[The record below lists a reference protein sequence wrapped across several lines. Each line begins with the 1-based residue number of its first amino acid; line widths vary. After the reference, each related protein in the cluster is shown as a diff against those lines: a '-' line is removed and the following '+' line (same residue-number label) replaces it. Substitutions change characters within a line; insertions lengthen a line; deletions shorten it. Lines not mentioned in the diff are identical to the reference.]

1 MASDRRIVITGM
13 GIVSSIGNDVVTVT
27 DALRNGTSGIV
38 HNPEYQKLG
47 FRSNVAGLIKLDDN
61 LDINRKHARF
71 MGDAALYS
79 YLAMQQAIAD
89 SKLTDEEVSNIR
101 TGLIAG
107 SGGASAANQLE
118 SGNIVLKTGSTK
130 RIGPYRVTRCMGNTV
145 SACLSTFFGIKGV
158 NYSISSACATS
169 LHCIGAAYEQI
180 KYGVQDIV
188 FAGGGEEEHWSV
200 SAMFDAMQA
209 LSSNYNDTPATAS
222 RPYDKN
228 RDGFV
233 IAAGGGIVVLEELNS
248 ALRRGAPIY
257 AELVGYSATSDG
269 EDMVQPS
276 GAGAIRAMQ
285 AIVDKV
291 DGPIDYI
298 NTHGTSTPVG
308 DIAELRA
315 IEKVFGSKS
324 PALSSTKALTGHSL
338 GSTGVHEVI
347 FCALML
353 KDQFIAGSANIQEID
368 EAAASS
374 NIIQQTI
381 DAPLN
386 QVMSNS
392 FGFGGTN
399 ACIALRQYA

>member
-1 MASDRRIVITGM
+1 MTINRRVVVTGL
-13 GIVSSIGNDVVTVT
+13 GIISSIGNNVAEVTS
-27 DALRNGTSGIV
+27 ALREGKSGIV
-38 HNPEYQKLG
+38 FNPEYKELG
-47 FRSNVAGLIKLDDN
+47 FRSQVAGLVKLDED
-61 LDINRKHARF
+61 LDIDRKHARF

-89 SKLTDEEVSNIR
+89 SGLNNEHISNLR

-107 SGGASAANQLE
+107 SGGASAANQIE
-118 SGNIVLKTGSTK
+118 SAEIVKQTGGTK

-158 NYSISSACATS
+158 NFSISSACATS

-180 KYGVQDIV
+180 KYGVQDV
-188 FAGGGEEEHWSV
+188 MFAGGGEEEHWSV

-209 LSSNYNDTPATAS
+209 LSSCYNDTPAVAS

-233 IAAGGGIVVLEELNS
+233 IAAGGGMIVLEELQH
-248 ALRRGAPIY
+248 ALDRGAPIY
-257 AELVGYSATSDG
+257 AEMVGYSATSDG

-276 GAGAIRAMQ
+276 GGGAISAMQ
-285 AIVDKV
+285 AIVDRI

-315 IEKVFGSKS
+315 IDTVFGDKS
-324 PALSSTKALTGHSL
+324 PYLSSTKALTGHSL
-338 GSTGVHEVI
+338 GSTGVHEAI
-347 FCALML
+347 FCLLML
-353 KDQFIAGSANIQEID
+353 KDQFIAGSANIEELD
-368 EAAASS
+368 PEAVNS
-374 NIIQQTI
+374 NILRESI
-381 DAPLN
+381 DATLN

-399 ACIALRQYA
+399 ACIALRTHS

>member
-1 MASDRRIVITGM
+1 MHRRVVVTGM
-13 GIVSSIGNDVVTVT
+13 GIVSNIGNDLATVT
-27 DALRNGTSGIV
+27 QSLHDSKSGIV
-38 HNPEYQKLG
+38 FNPEYQEHG
-47 FRSNVAGLIKLDDN
+47 FRSQVAGLIRFDQDLEID
-61 LDINRKHARF
+61 RKHVRF

-79 YLAMQQAIAD
+79 YLSMQQAIAD
-89 SKLTDEEVSNIR
+89 SGLRAEDVSHPR
-101 TGLIAG
+101 VGLIAG
-107 SGGASAANQLE
+107 SGGASAANQIE
-118 SGNIVLKTGSTK
+118 SASIVQKTGGTK

-145 SACLSTFFGIKGV
+145 SACLSTFFGVKGV

-180 KYGVQDIV
+180 KYGIQDMM

-209 LSSNYNDTPATAS
+209 LSSAYNDNPAVAS

-233 IAAGGGIVVLEELNS
+233 IAAGGGIIVLEELQH
-248 ALRRGAPIY
+248 ALDRGAPIY
-257 AELVGYSATSDG
+257 GELIGYSATSDG

-276 GAGAIRAMQ
+276 GGGAINAMQ
-285 AIVDKV
+285 AIVDTI

-308 DIAELRA
+308 DVAELRA
-315 IEKVFGSKS
+315 IEKVFGNKS
-324 PALSSTKALTGHSL
+324 PYLSSTKALTGHSL

-347 FCALML
+347 FCLLML
-353 KDQFIAGSANIQEID
+353 KHQFIAGSANIEELD
-368 EAAASS
+368 PAASS
-374 NIIQQTI
+374 SNIVQQSKDQALT
-381 DAPLN
+381 

-399 ACIALRQYA
+399 ACVALRNYNS